1 MKKTFNINISGKV
14 FTIDEDA
21 YNMLSDYLDALGH
34 AFKGFEESSDLTED
48 IEQRVAE
55 LLTEHQEATRSEVV
69 TISEVESIISRI
81 GRPEEFLEID
91 EIRTENDGADEDEE
105 ETIVNERSAAGAV
118 PPPVPPVT
126 KRLFRDPE
134 NKMLGGVCGGLGAY
148 LNIDPTWI
156 RLLFVA
162 LFFFS
167 YSTIFIVYILLWII
181 LPEART
187 PFQLMQM
194 KGEPTTV
201 ENIGRKVTS
210 YYRGEDYAPGTPQ
223 PTGWRSIPGYLSTIF
238 SVIVKIVLIM
248 IAIIAVPVVLALGIA
263 FFAILIALI
272 VYAATSITILD
283 FPISDRAETIWA
295 LVFCL
300 TVVISFGIPLTMLV
314 VSLFRNNSKKEFAPM
329 SSKWKISLVVVWI
342 ASILMAGISAK
353 ILSNEGTV
361 MRLTQHPSTVIELND
376 KELDSTETELEAAET
391 QLEAVQDAL
400 DDATDAL
407 DATSEAL
414 ETKAAVK
421 IADRAVKTAGQAR
434 SKAAQTV
441 KESKV
446 NANVKNPE
454 TEATTKQSVNIAN
467 SSSVNESK

>member
-118 PPPVPPVT
+118 PPPVPPVI

-210 YYRGEDYAPGTPQ
+210 YYRGEDYTPGTPQ

-314 VSLFRNNSKKEFAPM
+314 VSLFRNNSKKEYAPM

-353 ILSNEGTV
+353 ILNNKGAV
-361 MRLTQHPSTVIELND
+361 NWLTKHTSTVIELND
-376 KELDSTETELEAAET
+376 EDLDSTEAELEAAET

-441 KESKV
+441 KESKL